1 MGANPGSRDS
11 YPGGGAGTGVA
22 GWSPS
27 DRSDVDG
34 INLKN
39 VNKFKMKK
47 GLCGMKVYFGE
58 DELSKKQSRTKG
70 IQQLGG
76 QHFDLFD
83 HLHNSTW
90 TIFYSQH
97 KQKHF

>member
-39 VNKFKMKK
+39 VNKFKTLKK
-47 GLCGMKVYFGE
+47 ASPCGMKVYFNII
-58 DELSKKQSRTKG
+58 K
-70 IQQLGG
+70 
-76 QHFDLFD
+76 
-83 HLHNSTW
+83 NP
-90 TIFYSQH
+90 TIFNVI
-97 KQKHF
+97 

>member
-47 GLCGMKVYFGE
+47 GLSLW
-58 DELSKKQSRTKG
+58 DE
-70 IQQLGG
+70 
-76 QHFDLFD
+76 DLF
-83 HLHNSTW
+83 
-90 TIFYSQH
+90 
-97 KQKHF
+97 

>member
-34 INLKN
+34 INLTEEAPSSWTVCSSLKATRLR
-39 VNKFKMKK
+39 VPDREPAEFLA
-47 GLCGMKVYFGE
+47 GVGCGVDWVCFLLCGT
-58 DELSKKQSRTKG
+58 S
-70 IQQLGG
+70 
-76 QHFDLFD
+76 
-83 HLHNSTW
+83 
-90 TIFYSQH
+90 
-97 KQKHF
+97 